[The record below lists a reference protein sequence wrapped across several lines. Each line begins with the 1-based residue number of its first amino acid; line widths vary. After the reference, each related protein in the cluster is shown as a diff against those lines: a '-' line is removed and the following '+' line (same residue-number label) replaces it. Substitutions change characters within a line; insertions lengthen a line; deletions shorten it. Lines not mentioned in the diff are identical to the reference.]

1 MTKGGQ
7 GTNTHVCGELFLMLK
22 HAVCHLILIV
32 TLAEKISVL
41 VYGTKMESEKL
52 CNVSECTWL
61 ITGGVVPT

>member
-1 MTKGGQ
+1 MVLT
-7 GTNTHVCGELFLMLK
+7 LK

-32 TLAEKISVL
+32 TLAEKIGVL
-41 VYGTKMESEKL
+41 VYGTEMESEKL